1 MVKLSVYAKRE
12 GILYRAAWMRYKK
25 GRIHGAYMDDSGHVV
40 VPDPMSVRLPMA
52 AVYARVSSHPQKA
65 DLDRQADRLVAYAN
79 ARGFQVVAVVKEVA
93 SGVNDH
99 RPKLTKLLGD
109 TEWGTLVV
117 EHKDRL
123 SRVGFGWFE
132 VLLAGQGRRVDV
144 ANPAQE
150 NTSGLMADLTTI
162 VYSFTTRMYGL
173 SSAKRRTAQVK
184 AVLAAPLPELDD
196 APTPVGGAT
205 P

>member
-1 MVKLSVYAKRE
+1 MKLSVYAKRE